1 MEQTK
6 KTTINWYPGHMTK
19 TRRMMEDTLKQVDAV
34 CEIVDARIPQS
45 SRNPDIDTL
54 AASLPRLIVLNR
66 CDQADPA
73 ATEKWH
79 RYFEACGY
87 QVLETDGKSGA
98 GTKQF
103 PNAIRKLLAEKL
115 KRYEEKGQVGRGVRL
130 MIVGIPNVG
139 KSTLINRISG
149 RKAAKAEDRPGV
161 TRGKQWFTLCK
172 GIEALDTPGILWPK
186 IDDEGVGVRLA
197 FTGAIRDEIL
207 DLEEL
212 ACKLMETLYHT
223 APDAIPTRYKIT
235 QTGNGYDDLCLA
247 ARKRGFLVSGG
258 DVDTERMAKILFD
271 EYREGKLG
279 RITLEL
285 PGVSQ
290 DA

>member
-1 MEQTK
+1 M
-6 KTTINWYPGHMTK
+6 TIHWYPGHMTK
-19 TRRMMEDTLKQVDAV
+19 TRRMMEDALKQVDAV

-66 CDQADPA
+66 CDQADPNITA
-73 ATEKWH
+73 KWH
-79 RYFEACGY
+79 AYFESCGF
-87 QVLETDGKSGA
+87 QVLETDCKSGA
-98 GTKQF
+98 GTKAF
-103 PNAIRKLLAEKL
+103 PGAVRTLLADKL
-115 KRYEEKGQVGRGVRL
+115 ARYEEKGQVGRGVRL

-139 KSTLINRISG
+139 KSTLINRVSG

-161 TRGKQWFTLCK
+161 TRGKQWFTLTK

-186 IDDEGVGVRLA
+186 IDDETVGLRLA

-207 DLEEL
+207 DIEEL
-212 ACKLMETLYHT
+212 AMKLMETLYHT
-223 APDAIPTRYKIT
+223 APRAVEQRYKFAP
-235 QTGNGYDDLCLA
+235 TGDGYEDLCTA

-258 DVDTERMAKILFD
+258 DVDTERMAKILLD

-285 PGVSQ
+285 PGEKNNE
-290 DA
+290 

>member
-1 MEQTK
+1 M
-6 KTTINWYPGHMTK
+6 TIHWYPGHMTK

-45 SRNPDIDTL
+45 SRNPDIATL
-54 AASLPRLIVLNR
+54 AANLPRLIVLNR

-73 ATEKWH
+73 LTAKWH
-79 RYFEACGY
+79 AYFEKCGY
-87 QVLETDGKSGA
+87 QVLETDCKSGA

-103 PNAIRKLLAEKL
+103 PAAVRTLLAEKL
-115 KRYEEKGQVGRGVRL
+115 ARYEEKGQVGRGVRL
-130 MIVGIPNVG
+130 MIAGIPNVG

-161 TRGKQWFTLCK
+161 TRGKQWFSLTK

-186 IDDEGVGVRLA
+186 IDDEAVGLRLA

-207 DLEEL
+207 DIEEL
-212 ACKLMETLYHT
+212 AMKLMETLYAT
-223 APDAIPTRYKIT
+223 APGAIEARYKFT
-235 QTGNGYDDLCLA
+235 PTGNGYDDLCMA
-247 ARKRGFLVSGG
+247 ARKRGFLISGG
-258 DVDTERMAKILFD
+258 EVDTERMSKILLD

-285 PGVSQ
+285 PEET
-290 DA
+290 

>member
-1 MEQTK
+1 M
-6 KTTINWYPGHMTK
+6 TIHWYPGHMTK
-19 TRRMMEDTLKQVDAV
+19 TRRMMEDALKQVDGV

-73 ATEKWH
+73 ATAKWH
-79 RYFEACGY
+79 AYFESLGH
-87 QVLETDGKSGA
+87 QVLETDCKNGVGIKA
-98 GTKQF
+98 F
-103 PNAIRKLLAEKL
+103 PAAIRQLLAEKL
-115 KRYEEKGQVGRGVRL
+115 ARYEEKGQVGRGVRL

-139 KSTLINRISG
+139 KSTLINRVSG

-161 TRGKQWFTLCK
+161 TRGKQWFTLTK

-186 IDDEGVGVRLA
+186 IDDEEVGLRLA
-197 FTGAIRDEIL
+197 FTGAVRDEIL
-207 DLEEL
+207 DIEEL
-212 ACKLMETLYHT
+212 AMKLMETLYHT
-223 APDAIPTRYKIT
+223 APGAVESRYKFSP
-235 QTGNGYDDLCLA
+235 TGNGYDDLCTA

-258 DVDTERMAKILFD
+258 DVDTERMAKILLD

-285 PGVSQ
+285 PGEKK